1 MSNPKTQYRY
11 YGLENITIPPIE
23 RPFYCRFAVYE
34 AATGRRLVEFYTD
47 KNLRGRFEFDE
58 LAGIFRKTTPAYQY
72 SLDGLTRQS
81 VMVRLRKEADKAR
94 EYMDTEQGQNLS
106 E

>member
-1 MSNPKTQYRY
+1 MSNPRTQYRY
-11 YGLENITIPPIE
+11 YGLENITIPPTE

-47 KNLRGRFEFDE
+47 KNLRCRFEFDE
-58 LAGIFRKTTPAYQY
+58 VAGIFRKTTPAYQY

-94 EYMDTEQGQNLS
+94 EYIEQGTDKNLS